1 MEENGEE
8 ILNEWNAINDNHEI
22 SNRTNDRLADS
33 GKMVGVKMEVDSTIR
48 SKFNRSIAERR
59 AENCGF
65 NTSSPL
71 CSSPITIPA
80 GISPDELLD
89 SPILLPNSQ
98 SSPTTGT
105 FPSSPLMHD
114 EDITNASIS
123 SSLKFK
129 INGSLVSLP
138 CLSSMD
144 NQNVGPEMGY
154 QDFTSV
160 QPQADLD
167 FSEEFL
173 NDMTAK
179 RFTANSAND
188 KKLSDNII
196 LDPNC
201 NALKTSN
208 SNGSSEQ
215 VSHMNESVDEENQTA
230 EGQRGTYPTGMVR
243 TSEDGYNWRKYGQ
256 KQVKGS
262 EYPRSYYKCTH
273 PNCQVKKKVERSHDG
288 QIMEIIYKGAHNHP
302 KPQPNRRSALGS
314 VFSLNEMPEMSE
326 GSGLEV
332 EDGLVWRNIQPG
344 SKDIK
349 VGLDWRVD
357 GLEGSSLTSIVT
369 ELFDPFSTV
378 HGRSLGAFEP
388 FEAPELSSTP
398 GNHDD
403 DEDGATQGSL
413 SLGDDADD
421 EDSESKRRKK
431 EFGSMDSTMVSRAI
445 REPRVVVQIESEVDI
460 LDDGYRWRKYGQKVV
475 KGNPNPRYIFYCF
488 DLPPLSLSLS
498 LTHTH
503 ILIVFDRSYYK
514 CTSVGCSVRKHV
526 ERASHNLKSVITT
539 YEGKH
544 NHEVPTARN
553 GNHLN
558 SNGGAFSASQ
568 NNLSLPR
575 NSNIPKSETQ
585 AQDLTPHFERKPDFD
600 TDFIK
605 PSFLGTYSSDMK
617 FGTSI
622 YGLKFPYLTNTMPYA
637 HQAAAIGSGVP
648 DFQMP
653 LPSNISRPVNL
664 PLTGFNFGPN
674 GKGMGSVQSFLA
686 GQQQLKDNDMRFLRP
701 KQEKDEN
708 FYENHLQMVDH
719 SNMSSSSSVYQR
731 MIAGFHP
738 N

>member
-1 MEENGEE
+1 MKKFSLDLQTVEQKEENGEE
-8 ILNEWNAINDNHEI
+8 TLNEWNAINDNHEI
-22 SNRTNDRLADS
+22 SNSTNDRLADS
-33 GKMVGVKMEVDSTIR
+33 GKMVGVKMEVDSTIS
-48 SKFNRSIAERR
+48 SKFNRRSAERR
-59 AENCGF
+59 AGLNA
-65 NTSSPL
+65 SSPL
-71 CSSPITIPA
+71 SSSPITIPA

-114 EDITNASIS
+114 EDITNASIC

-129 INGSLVSLP
+129 INGSPVSLP
-138 CLSSMD
+138 CLSSLD
-144 NQNVGPEMGY
+144 NQNMGPEMGY
-154 QDFTSV
+154 QDFTPV
-160 QPQADLD
+160 QPQVDLD
-167 FSEEFL
+167 FSAEFL

-179 RFTANSAND
+179 SFTANSAND
-188 KKLSDNII
+188 GKLSDNII

-201 NALKTSN
+201 IALKTSP

-215 VSHMNESVDEENQTA
+215 MPQMNESVDGVYQTSE
-230 EGQRGTYPTGMVR
+230 EGQRGTYATGMVR

-288 QIMEIIYKGAHNHP
+288 QITEIIYKGAHNHP

-314 VFSLNEMPEMSE
+314 VFSLNEMSEMSE
-326 GSGLEV
+326 GSGLRV
-332 EDGLVWRNIQPG
+332 EDGLVWRNIQPS

-357 GLEGSSLTSIVT
+357 GLERSSSTSIVT
-369 ELFDPFSTV
+369 ELSDPFSTV
-378 HGRSLGAFEP
+378 NGRSLGAFEP
-388 FEAPELSSTP
+388 LEAPELSSTP

-431 EFGSMDSTMVSRAI
+431 EYGSMDSNMASRAI

-475 KGNPNPRYIFYCF
+475 KGNPNPR
-488 DLPPLSLSLS
+488 
-498 LTHTH
+498 
-503 ILIVFDRSYYK
+503 SYYK
-514 CTSVGCSVRKHV
+514 CTSAGCSVRKHV

-558 SNGGAFSASQ
+558 SNGGNLSASQ
-568 NNLSLPR
+568 TAPLNLSLPR

-585 AQDLTPHFERKPDFD
+585 AQDITPHFDRRPEFG
-600 TDFIK
+600 TNFIK
-605 PSFLGTYSSDMK
+605 PSFLGTYSSDIK

-622 YGLKFPYLTNTMPYA
+622 YGLKFPSLPNTMPYA
-637 HQAAAIGSGVP
+637 HQAAAIGSTVQ

-653 LPSNISRPVNL
+653 LPLNIPRPVNL
-664 PLTGFNFGPN
+664 PLTGFDFSPH

-719 SNMSSSSSVYQR
+719 SNMSSSSSFYHR
-731 MIAGFHP
+731 IIGGFDP